1 MAKLHS
7 YYVLCPLIDQKS
19 FLGVSSDKDAE
30 NVIVTLG
37 RNVVNKHRLSDQ
49 KQIGGWTSKDHITS
63 AVIFDHELDSYVGV
77 FNNNTIKTWANDT
90 ENLEK
95 VKKYKF
101 SVNILKLL
109 PRKDQ
114 PSLVVFTN
122 GNCTSLSYGL
132 ENRKTFEG
140 KAIIKNLEN
149 IVEAAYYSVD
159 NTDHI
164 CFITQNNKDKYE
176 IVFCPLRNELGD
188 LEKAKLNRVKVER
201 PEHDVYVVGKLIS
214 ADDHPVVYILWSDSK
229 MMVYH
234 LVKNTWKTIGNVPWI
249 STLTSL
255 SLAWMGDKHLILFG
269 SNTNQEGG
277 IIVAYNTSLGVGS
290 CRYPMKM
297 YSEGAKLYCFNG
309 RIILESSNHIGMLP
323 YVVETSRSLSSLLG
337 SHEVILDDR
346 IEIADWGK
354 EKKQSYNFTD
364 DVKSLVEL
372 GLTERAICSQVIPNL
387 IDSKNNK
394 KISKIIAQ
402 IKDIPESILV
412 SLLSYIIKSAKAGEV
427 DVTDKT
433 GFHVFCTKAETQL
446 SLLNNLFEI
455 PFSDAL
461 LIPHLRNGLTLNDAM
476 FLMTYISYLLVDS
489 EKTFGPE
496 YENKLIDWCT
506 LIMDAFYQQYLMTKD
521 EKLTHVL
528 ENMRSIVVDL
538 LDQIAV
544 IDNTLPMLNKL
555 LTGKNIEEV
564 EETLPYA
571 IELMQ
576 I

>member
-1 MAKLHS
+1 
-7 YYVLCPLIDQKS
+7 
-19 FLGVSSDKDAE
+19 
-30 NVIVTLG
+30 
-37 RNVVNKHRLSDQ
+37 
-49 KQIGGWTSKDHITS
+49 
-63 AVIFDHELDSYVGV
+63 
-77 FNNNTIKTWANDT
+77 
-90 ENLEK
+90 
-95 VKKYKF
+95 
-101 SVNILKLL
+101 
-109 PRKDQ
+109 
-114 PSLVVFTN
+114 
-122 GNCTSLSYGL
+122 
-132 ENRKTFEG
+132 
-140 KAIIKNLEN
+140 
-149 IVEAAYYSVD
+149 
-159 NTDHI
+159 
-164 CFITQNNKDKYE
+164 
-176 IVFCPLRNELGD
+176 
-188 LEKAKLNRVKVER
+188 
-201 PEHDVYVVGKLIS
+201 
-214 ADDHPVVYILWSDSK
+214 